1 MVALLKSV
9 REHGLPEHIS
19 RQTLKRTRVQAL
31 PGDTPLGPLQSTLSL
46 IEEQGGTLE
55 LPCISPWP
63 LLFATL
69 ERNESFREFFEGVL
83 ASSNKTAGN
92 PFKVALYC
100 DEILPGDQLKATN
113 SRKMVAFYWSLMN
126 FGNQLGRDML
136 WFQISIC
143 RTSHIKKVAGQYS
156 QLFKKIC
163 ELFTKPPFDGRLGL
177 SLPLNGPCK
186 FGFFKVGLLL
196 ADEAALKQCWSN
208 KGSSGLFIC
217 VFCQNVTNHL
227 LEVAAHDTSDWLV
240 PSFVCSL
247 DQCVLH
253 TDESVMAVIRKLK
266 ADKATLR
273 KGAFDEL
280 EKTLGFTYCEEGAL
294 FDENFMAT
302 IPGPVS
308 MTSYDWMHVYLV
320 SGLWNSEVSL
330 LLSKVKEGHG
340 IGVSSLVAFLKK
352 LSWPKKISSRSL
364 SGIRAVEK
372 LKDGPLSCS
381 ASEGLSLYPCIR
393 AWLMTEVPSS
403 VGEAG
408 KAIRSYYSLAA
419 VLDLLQRTRSESIS
433 PVDS

>member
-1 MVALLKSV
+1 M
-9 REHGLPEHIS
+9 
-19 RQTLKRTRVQAL
+19 
-31 PGDTPLGPLQSTLSL
+31 
-46 IEEQGGTLE
+46 
-55 LPCISPWP
+55 
-63 LLFATL
+63 
-69 ERNESFREFFEGVL
+69 
-83 ASSNKTAGN
+83 
-92 PFKVALYC
+92 
-100 DEILPGDQLKATN
+100 
-113 SRKMVAFYWSLMN
+113 
-126 FGNQLGRDML
+126 
-136 WFQISIC
+136 
-143 RTSHIKKVAGQYS
+143 
-156 QLFKKIC
+156 
-163 ELFTKPPFDGRLGL
+163 
-177 SLPLNGPCK
+177 
-186 FGFFKVGLLL
+186 
-196 ADEAALKQCWSN
+196 
-208 KGSSGLFIC
+208 
-217 VFCQNVTNHL
+217 FCQNVTNHL

-273 KGAFDEL
+273 QGAFDEL

-340 IGVSSLVAFLKK
+340 IGASSLVAFLKK